1 MNQHQFFMD
10 VAKAC
15 ARQSTCLRRRYG
27 AVIIDPKTRHILST
41 GYNGQP
47 SGKEHCTDKGWC
59 LRDELNIPQGE
70 RYEICTSTHGEMNAI
85 CQLGRNSHGCLMYL
99 YGEDAKTGVML
110 TAPTPCFLCTKL
122 LLNVGIPKVIVMT
135 REDNF
140 IELDVNKLYDKY
152 IVDLFQQH
160 DKSTA

>member
-1 MNQHQFFMD
+1 
-10 VAKAC
+10 
-15 ARQSTCLRRRYG
+15 
-27 AVIIDPKTRHILST
+27 
-41 GYNGQP
+41 
-47 SGKEHCTDKGWC
+47 
-59 LRDELNIPQGE
+59 
-70 RYEICTSTHGEMNAI
+70 
-85 CQLGRNSHGCLMYL
+85 MYL

-110 TAPTPCFLCTKL
+110 TAPTPCFLCKL

>member
-27 AVIIDPKTRHILST
+27 AVIVDTQRRVTST
-41 GYNGQP
+41 GYNGSP
-47 SGKEHCTDKGWC
+47 RGKEHCTDLGWC
-59 LRDELNIPQGE
+59 VRDELNVK
-70 RYEICTSTHGEMNAI
+70 HGSDYYNCRSNHSEQNALI
-85 CQLGRNSHGCLMYL
+85 NSQSDTNGCLMYL

-122 LLNVGIPKVIVMT
+122 LLNAGILKVIVMT

>member
-70 RYEICTSTHGEMNAI
+70 RYEICLNAR
-85 CQLGRNSHGCLMYL
+85 RNERHLPIRTQFTWLPYVSLW
-99 YGEDAKTGVML
+99 
-110 TAPTPCFLCTKL
+110 
-122 LLNVGIPKVIVMT
+122 
-135 REDNF
+135 
-140 IELDVNKLYDKY
+140 
-152 IVDLFQQH
+152 
-160 DKSTA
+160 